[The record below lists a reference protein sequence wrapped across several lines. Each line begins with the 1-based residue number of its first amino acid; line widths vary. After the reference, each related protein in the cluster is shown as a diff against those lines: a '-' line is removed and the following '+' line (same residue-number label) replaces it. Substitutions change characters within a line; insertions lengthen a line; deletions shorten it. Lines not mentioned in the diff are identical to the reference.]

1 MLTQDDPSADR
12 PPADAGL
19 AKPPLTQARGTNVSP
34 LTSTRVRALLVLI
47 LALALVLRLHDYT
60 AAPRPSDNV
69 DELAWAW
76 AGLSLLQ
83 DHSPTSWSYLP
94 AYGATFPLRE
104 PDNGR
109 LLPGVHHWLDH
120 PPLFALL
127 IGGFAWLVGE
137 RQYSQVSDLAIRLPV
152 IALSLLTLLLCFLL
166 GRRVL
171 GTAPALLGA
180 AIFAVAPG
188 AVLGSRLVESEALL
202 APMLLLALLLLQRIL
217 AQEGG
222 RGSVALL
229 LLLCALAPLV
239 KVPGSAFGPIVAV
252 VLASRGNWRLAGQAV
267 AMSCLG
273 LLAYA
278 WYGLAIDWRQFLA
291 VIEAQSIRHAGLLSG
306 YQFISSPSGFSDSA
320 HLHDGWWLLGWLALA
335 VIAVSR
341 RARRADLLLAWP
353 LAAFA
358 VTIMLVADPSL
369 VGRYGWYRFAVYPL
383 AYLLAADMVVTTVWR
398 PSLIRSV
405 LVLAVPGAAA
415 TLAWIGG
422 RGPWNPPIL
431 LDLAVLAVV
440 VGACIGARL
449 WVPAREGWGQRW
461 PQLAIGAGVAVL
473 LLLNT
478 IQSLRLAEIYK
489 YL

>member
-1 MLTQDDPSADR
+1 MLIHDDPVADR
-12 PPADAGL
+12 FPADAGL
-19 AKPPLTQARGTNVSP
+19 AKSPVAEDRGPTIGPLTGAQ
-34 LTSTRVRALLVLI
+34 VRALLVLI

-60 AAPRPSDNV
+60 SAPKPSDNV

-76 AGLSLLQ
+76 AGISLIQ

-94 AYGATFPLRE
+94 AYGSTFTLRE

-127 IGGFAWLVGE
+127 IGGFAWVVGE
-137 RQYSQVSDLAIRLPV
+137 RQYEQVSDFAIRLPV
-152 IALSLLTLLLCFLL
+152 IALSLVTLLLCFLL

-171 GTAPALLGA
+171 GAAPALLA
-180 AIFAVAPG
+180 STLFAVAPG

-202 APMLLLALLLLQRIL
+202 APMLLLALLLLHRIL

-222 RGSVALL
+222 RGPVVLL

-239 KVPGSAFGPIVAV
+239 KVPGASFGPIVAV
-252 VLASRGNWRLAGQAV
+252 ALASRGNWRLAGQAV

-278 WYGLAIDWRQFLA
+278 SYGLAVDWRQFLA
-291 VIEAQSIRHAGLLSG
+291 VVEAQSTRHSGLLSG
-306 YQFISSPSGFSDSA
+306 YQFISSASGFSDSA
-320 HLHDGWWLLGWLALA
+320 QLHDGWWLLGWLALA
-335 VIAVSR
+335 VSAISR

-353 LAAFA
+353 LAGFA
-358 VTIMLVADPSL
+358 LTMMLVADPSL
-369 VGRYGWYRFAVYPL
+369 INRYGWYRFAVYPL
-383 AYLLAADMVVTTVWR
+383 AYLLAANLVVTTVSR
-398 PSLIRSV
+398 PSLVRAV
-405 LVLAVPGAAA
+405 LILAVPGAAA
-415 TLAWIGG
+415 TLAWTAG

-431 LDLAVLAVV
+431 IDLAVLALVIGAC
-440 VGACIGARL
+440 VGARMLVRAR
-449 WVPAREGWGQRW
+449 RGWRQRW
-461 PQLAIGAGVAVL
+461 PQLTIAAGVAVL

-478 IQSLRLAEIYK
+478 VQSLRLAEIYRF
-489 YL
+489 L